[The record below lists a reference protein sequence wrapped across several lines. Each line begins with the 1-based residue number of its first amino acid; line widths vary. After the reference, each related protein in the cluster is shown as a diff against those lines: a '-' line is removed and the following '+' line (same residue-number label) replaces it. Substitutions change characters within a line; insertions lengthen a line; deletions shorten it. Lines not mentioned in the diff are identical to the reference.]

1 MCSAIGSG
9 RICRVG
15 SFLKVFF
22 VAGVWTYFSRPS
34 GTGIGLL
41 RYPALKRRAIFGRPY
56 GTLVLILLLA
66 FGTTFSLSQQTAG
79 KPATN
84 KSPDRSSDKTKVASS
99 DARLPDGR
107 VLDNPDILRQM
118 NSALEELAARVSP
131 AVVQIQTTGYGP
143 LHAGDGDGDRG
154 QTALIVR
161 QHAVG
166 SGVIVDP
173 SGYIMTNAHVVEGA
187 QRIRVALPMAS
198 SGSPGNAPAGK
209 RPVLDAKLIGIH
221 KESDLALLKIEESN
235 LPTLSLEGPQNLR
248 VGQMVL
254 AVGSPE
260 GLQSSV
266 TMGVISA
273 VARQADPTK
282 SLNYVQTD
290 APINPGN
297 SGGPLV
303 DMSGYVVGIN
313 TFILTQSGG
322 SEGLGFA
329 IPARVVNFVYHS
341 LRKYGHVHHI
351 EIGAGAQEIT
361 PTLAEGLGLPQSWG
375 VIVDDIT
382 PDGPAAS
389 AGVKIQD
396 IILSADDRPIETM
409 SALTAATYLH
419 NPDRPVKLE
428 ILRGTDSNSN
438 KEKKILYVPAV
449 EKHDQMDLLMDAT
462 DPDKSLVAPLGVLAV
477 DISDQLRSAIGTT
490 RIAGGVVIVGRAA
503 NLIVSDSGL
512 QTGDIIHSLN
522 NRPIDSVDTLRG
534 LVRDLKPGTA
544 VVLQIERDGGL
555 QYLAFEI
562 E

>member
-1 MCSAIGSG
+1 MFKRFVGGQSG
-9 RICRVG
+9 RIGC
-15 SFLKVFF
+15 VFAAF
-22 VAGVWTYFSRPS
+22 QAAAGVVHFNRPYGTGIVSLRHLALKRRAIFRRPSGTGIVLLGHPALTRRVIFSRPS
-34 GTGIGLL
+34 GTGTDSS
-41 RYPALKRRAIFGRPY
+41 RYAALKRRAIFGRPF
-56 GTLVLILLLA
+56 GTMAFLLL
-66 FGTTFSLSQQTAG
+66 LSFVSTIGWAQQ
-79 KPATN
+79 PASKLQTG
-84 KSPDRSSDKTKVASS
+84 KSPDKSKAASS
-99 DARLPDGR
+99 DTQAADPRS
-107 VLDNPDILRQM
+107 LDNPDILRQM
-118 NSALEELAARVSP
+118 NSALEELAAKISP

-143 LHAGDGDGDRG
+143 LHDGDGDRG

-173 SGYIMTNAHVVEGA
+173 NGYIMTNAHVVEGA
-187 QRIRVALPMAS
+187 QRIRVALPMSPSAS
-198 SGSPGNAPAGK
+198 PEGSPGASQNNTAAGR
-209 RPVLDAKLIGIH
+209 RPVLDARLVGVH
-221 KESDLALLKIEESN
+221 KESDLALLKIDGSN

-248 VGQMVL
+248 VGQMAL

-282 SLNYVQTD
+282 SLNYIQTD

-303 DMSGYVVGIN
+303 DMNGYVVGLN
-313 TFILTQSGG
+313 TFILSQSGG

-341 LRKYGHVHHI
+341 LRKYGHVHHV
-351 EIGAGAQEIT
+351 EIGAGAQEIS
-361 PTLAEGLGLPQSWG
+361 PTLAEGLGLTQSWG

-382 PDGPAAS
+382 PDGPADS
-389 AGVKIQD
+389 AGLKVQD

-428 ILRGTDSNSN
+428 VLRGTDTN

-462 DPDKSLVAPLGVLAV
+462 DPDKSLVPQLGVLAV
-477 DISDQLRSAIGTT
+477 DINDQIRCRHRNGPHCG
-490 RIAGGVVIVGRAA
+490 RGRRGGPRRQPYCV
-503 NLIVSDSGL
+503 
-512 QTGDIIHSLN
+512 
-522 NRPIDSVDTLRG
+522 
-534 LVRDLKPGTA
+534 
-544 VVLQIERDGGL
+544 
-555 QYLAFEI
+555 
-562 E
+562 